1 VVTERLNELFECP
14 SPAFRALFP
23 RGMPVKACLR
33 RQAELRILRDG
44 KGRRTGAEA
53 VHPVCALECER
64 GRANLARAAVPLSA
78 CGTCGSAQVGNSTC
92 PTCAEERAAHV
103 VQPREAPRP
112 PPQGLIWTDQAPD
125 APIAPPRPRAL
136 AFGDDVL
143 EDLTRRVAE
152 AEERRAQRDALQVR
166 GSAGPA
172 AEALG
177 NDRART
183 GNPQSLGAPVPGT
196 AAAQHEE
203 RPMRAVPT
211 PPTPIAAPVNP
222 EQPANEPA
230 EERTM
235 PRGKRETPCE
245 GCGATGMRHRKD
257 CKEKLA
263 PKTAEKPVRAVRQ
276 VTRKPARPHEMKL
289 VRQLVELIRLHEA
302 ALVDLRAEL
311 RARRD
316 EIGEALGES
325 KAA

>member
-152 AEERRAQRDALQVR
+152 AARRSGPPPTETAEPHREEQA
-166 GSAGPA
+166 
-172 AEALG
+172 
-177 NDRART
+177 
-183 GNPQSLGAPVPGT
+183 
-196 AAAQHEE
+196 
-203 RPMRAVPT
+203 MRAVADAET
-211 PPTPIAAPVNP
+211 AKLRNFEISKPTPIAAPVNP

-235 PRGKRETPCE
+235 PRGKRESPCE
-245 GCGATGMRHRKD
+245 GCGATGMRHRKS

-263 PKTAEKPVRAVRQ
+263 PKPAAKATPRAPRPRYEAEAELGAKSVPELVHERAGHLRAV
-276 VTRKPARPHEMKL
+276 AEIEG
-289 VRQLVELIRLHEA
+289 ELQ
-302 ALVDLRAEL
+302 
-311 RARRD
+311 RRR
-316 EIGEALGES
+316 EQINQALGES

>member
-152 AEERRAQRDALQVR
+152 AARR
-166 GSAGPA
+166 
-172 AEALG
+172 
-177 NDRART
+177 
-183 GNPQSLGAPVPGT
+183 QSLNDPRLEPAEVGGHAPAGESP
-196 AAAQHEE
+196 APA
-203 RPMRAVPT
+203 
-211 PPTPIAAPVNP
+211 PTPIAAPVNP

-235 PRGKRETPCE
+235 PRGKRETPCD
-245 GCGATGMRHRKD
+245 GCGAIGMRHRKS

-263 PKTAEKPVRAVRQ
+263 PKPAAKATPRAPRPRYEAEAELGAKSVPELVHERAGHLRAV
-276 VTRKPARPHEMKL
+276 AEIEG
-289 VRQLVELIRLHEA
+289 ELQ
-302 ALVDLRAEL
+302 
-311 RARRD
+311 RRR
-316 EIGEALGES
+316 EQINQALGES